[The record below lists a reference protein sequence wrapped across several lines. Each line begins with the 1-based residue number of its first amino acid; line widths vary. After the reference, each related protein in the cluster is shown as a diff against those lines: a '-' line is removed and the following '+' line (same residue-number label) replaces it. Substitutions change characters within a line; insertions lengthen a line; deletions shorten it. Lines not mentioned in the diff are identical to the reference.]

1 MDKICV
7 ILTGGTICSLPDE
20 NRKNQSNAAITSSR
34 LTEHYLKESHSPY
47 QKAVEFDIRTL
58 RPDILS
64 ENMTVS
70 IWGDILKIFRE
81 EIDYSAYKGII
92 VLHGTDTLAY
102 TAAFLSF
109 ALAGIPLPV
118 CMVSAQLRLGEER
131 CGRWVAE
138 KKTNGYANFRAA
150 TELILNGIAPNVY
163 AVYRNEAN
171 ENHDSG
177 AFLVHYGAHLLQSPN
192 ASNNFH
198 SRDEMLVENVMNAK
212 LSGQKYESDV
222 CLYKKIKEIKDSVLM
237 LFPHTGLNYERV
249 SLEGVC
255 AVIHGTYHS
264 ESVCIGRPT
273 DEVRASSEKRV
284 HCLEEIRK
292 EDRPYSILSLL
303 SRCEQKNIPVIIAPC
318 NISTAGY
325 GTTFNA
331 CEKGAHPLAG
341 ITLEAAYAKAVL
353 ACALDL
359 KGNEF
364 LKFMEKSINFET
376 SLKAE
381 NE

>member
-20 NRKNQSNAAITSSR
+20 NKKNQSNAAITSVR
-34 LTEHYLKESHSPY
+34 LTEHFRKESRSPY
-47 QKAVEFDIRTL
+47 QNAVEFDFRVL
-58 RPDILS
+58 HPDILS
-64 ENMTVS
+64 ENMTVRVWS
-70 IWGDILKIFRE
+70 DILKIFRE
-81 EIDYSAYKGII
+81 EIDCAAYKGII

-102 TAAFLSF
+102 TAAFLSL
-109 ALAGIPLPV
+109 ALAGFPLPV

-131 CGRWVAE
+131 SGKWFAE

-150 TELILNGIAPNVY
+150 TELIMNGIAPNVY

-171 ENHDSG
+171 ENHGSG
-177 AFLVHYGAHLLQSPN
+177 DLLVHYGAHLLQCKN
-192 ASNNFH
+192 ASNDFH
-198 SRDEMLVENVMNAK
+198 SRDEMLVKDIKNTK
-212 LSGQKYESDV
+212 LNGQKSESNS
-222 CLYKKIKEIKDSVLM
+222 CIYKKLNEIKDSVLM
-237 LFPHTGLNYERV
+237 LLPHTGLNYERV

-255 AVIHGTYHS
+255 AVVHGTYHS

-273 DEVRASSEKRV
+273 DEVRASSKNTV
-284 HCLEEIRK
+284 YSLEEIRK

-303 SRCEQKNIPVIIAPC
+303 SRCENKNIPVILAPC
-318 NISTAGY
+318 NKATAGY